1 MFGSGEEAVF
11 PYCDHMHIMIF
22 AASASPHIPFFALT
36 DPSHIVWNRNA
47 FFAVSGGG
55 ETAAA
60 NARFN
65 KVIVERSLK
74 NGLFTASRRLSSPL
88 GEQKR
93 NLIPWR
99 RVLFEFVPKAYE
111 LQPQAADDL
120 KIIKDLLLRQFDIG
134 ITLTI
139 LPQPTSSAR

>member
-1 MFGSGEEAVF
+1 MEPQRLF
-11 PYCDHMHIMIF
+11 
-22 AASASPHIPFFALT
+22 
-36 DPSHIVWNRNA
+36 N
-47 FFAVSGGG
+47 VSGGG

-74 NGLFTASRRLSSPL
+74 NGLFTASRRLSSPILSSPL

-139 LPQPTSSAR
+139 LPQPISSAR